1 MADQI
6 EEQDVELTEDES
18 VEEAHDPKNAEAQ
31 SVDSVDKA
39 GDATGKAKMPSM
51 GTAKNNTKQDPMPKT
66 KAGMINAMF
75 SKMNNMSKAEM
86 NKMYASYHEG
96 VEEASEDGEV
106 VNEKKVEVKVDFKD
120 DLNALV
126 ESEATLSDEFKA
138 KTATIFEAA
147 VNNKVAA
154 EIDRLEEQ
162 YKTELDEEIK
172 STKDDLVEKVD
183 SYLNYVVENWMA
195 DNKVAIQ
202 NGLRTEIAENFMNK
216 LKDVFTESYVE
227 VPEGKVDL
235 VDDLAAQVEELETKL
250 NETTGK
256 AISVSEELEVM
267 KREAIIREA
276 SKDLA
281 ETQVEK
287 LKSLVENIDY
297 EDEAKF
303 AEKVKTI
310 KESYFKTQ
318 TPADNNTDQLD
329 EDTSDDTVEVSG
341 SMAKYISAIKKTAKP

>member
-1 MADQI
+1 
-6 EEQDVELTEDES
+6 
-18 VEEAHDPKNAEAQ
+18 
-31 SVDSVDKA
+31 
-39 GDATGKAKMPSM
+39 
-51 GTAKNNTKQDPMPKT
+51 
-66 KAGMINAMF
+66 MINAMF
-75 SKMNNMSKAEM
+75 SKMSAMSKEDM
-86 NKMYASYHEG
+86 SKMYSSFHEET
-96 VEEASEDGEV
+96 EENGEA
-106 VNEKKVEVKVDFKD
+106 VNVAETKDIKVEVDFKE

-147 VNNKVAA
+147 VTNKVAA
-154 EIDRLEEQ
+154 EIEKLEEN
-162 YKTELDEEIK
+162 YKTELEEELK
-172 STKDDLVEKVD
+172 TTRDDLIEKVD
-183 SYLNYVVENWMA
+183 SYLNYVVENWMEE
-195 DNKVAIQ
+195 NKVAVA

-256 AISVSEELEVM
+256 AISVSEELEIM
-267 KREAIIREA
+267 KRDAIIREA

-287 LKSLVENIDY
+287 LKSLVDNIDY
-297 EDEAKF
+297 EDETKF

-310 KESYFKTQ
+310 KESYFKTSKP
-318 TPADNNTDQLD
+318 TAGITEELD
-329 EDTSDDTVEVSG
+329 EDTSDDQVDVSG
-341 SMAKYISAIKKTAKP
+341 SMASYISAIKKSAKK